1 MTEPQAEGHR
11 KIPLKRRIGKIAL
24 SVGLF
29 VIVLVIVLGILTSL
43 VSAYE
48 GSTELVRQYDVL
60 ARPIIVF
67 GIILVLSGLVAI
79 LLPEGL
85 SQDGVWILKTGPYVR

>member
-1 MTEPQAEGHR
+1 MTEPQAEGQR
-11 KIPLKRRIGKIAL
+11 EVLLRRRFGKIVLA
-24 SVGLF
+24 VGLF
-29 VIVLVIVLGILTSL
+29 IIFLVIVLGILTSL

-67 GIILVLSGLVAI
+67 SIILVLSGLVAI

-85 SQDGVWILKTGPYVR
+85 SQDGIWILKTGPYVR

>member
-1 MTEPQAEGHR
+1 MTEPQTEGQSEV
-11 KIPLKRRIGKIAL
+11 PLRRRIGKIVLA
-24 SVGLF
+24 VGLS
-29 VIVLVIVLGILTSL
+29 VIVLVIVLGIFTSL

-60 ARPIIVF
+60 ARPIFVF
-67 GIILVLSGLVAI
+67 GILLVMSGLVAI